1 MGRKNLSPVSHSIF
15 TLVSGLLFD
24 HSLVLDLHAKIQ
36 AALQSTVVLTFSSLV
51 SGTLLRVCPV
61 TDKGSILA
69 LCFLPSGVVPVLSE
83 DEVSLTLSASSLAN
97 LVVSCDDGTFC
108 LLQCGVAHSPSPK
121 PLVDK

>member
-1 MGRKNLSPVSHSIF
+1 MFP
-15 TLVSGLLFD
+15 
-24 HSLVLDLHAKIQ
+24 
-36 AALQSTVVLTFSSLV
+36 
-51 SGTLLRVCPV
+51 GTLLRVCPV